1 MNRGQ
6 LLGSLRFKGF
16 SKEILCAFAK
26 VRRENFVPAKQ
37 RDYAYD
43 DMALSIGEY
52 QTISQPYTIAL
63 MLSLLKLKQGQK
75 VLEIGSGSG
84 YVLALIS
91 EITHSKI
98 FGIERIKKLAEKSKR
113 NLKNYPNIK
122 VHCGDGSKGFPE
134 NYATFVG
141 GKEKSRPSALRGESA
156 RETRGSLAFDR
167 ILISAACEK
176 LPKEL
181 VSQLKDKGIIVAP
194 LGTKHGQSLIAFKKI
209 KNKLKIKKQIPGFA
223 FVPFI

>member
-16 SKEILCAFAK
+16 AKEILSAFAK

-43 DMALSIGEY
+43 DMALSIGEF

-63 MLSLLKLKQGQK
+63 MLSFLKLKHGQK
-75 VLEIGSGSG
+75 VLEVGSGSG

-91 EITHSKI
+91 EITHGKV

-113 NLKNYPNIK
+113 NLKNYTNIK
-122 VHCGDGSKGFPE
+122 IHCGDGSKGFP
-134 NYATFVG
+134 
-141 GKEKSRPSALRGESA
+141 KELS
-156 RETRGSLAFDR
+156 FDR

-176 LPKEL
+176 IPKEL
-181 VSQLKDKGIIVAP
+181 VSQLQNKGIIVAP
-194 LGTKHGQSLIAFKKI
+194 LGTKQGQSLIAFKKI
-209 KNKLKIKKQIPGFA
+209 KDKLKIKKQIPGFS

>member
-16 SKEILCAFAK
+16 AKEILSAFAK
-26 VRRENFVPAKQ
+26 VRRENFVPSKQ

-63 MLSLLKLKQGQK
+63 MLSLLKLKRGQK
-75 VLEIGSGSG
+75 VLEVGSGSG

-91 EITHSKI
+91 EITHGKV
-98 FGIERIKKLAEKSKR
+98 FGIERIKKLADKSKR
-113 NLKNYPNIK
+113 NLKDYTNIEI
-122 VHCGDGSKGFPE
+122 HCGDGAKGFP
-134 NYATFVG
+134 
-141 GKEKSRPSALRGESA
+141 KEL
-156 RETRGSLAFDR
+156 LFDR

-181 VSQLKDKGIIVAP
+181 VSQLQNKGIIVAP
-194 LGTKHGQSLIAFKKI
+194 LGTKQGQSLIAFKKI
-209 KNKLKIKKQIPGFA
+209 KDKLKIKKQIPGFS